1 MQRLRITFVRGE
13 AVKFISHLDMMRF
26 WERAFRR
33 AGLPVARSQG
43 FHPHSRFA
51 LAAPMAVGVTGEAEL
66 MDVFLDEAVPPS
78 EVLERLSHQ
87 TVPGFDVLAAEETE
101 PEGPSLQ
108 ALMRYSEYR
117 VTVESDLHREEIEA
131 RVGALLATETLPW
144 EHLRDGT
151 LKKYDLRRQ
160 VNELALER
168 AEEGR
173 YVLRMRL
180 QTDSNAAGR
189 PEQVTKALGFPDR
202 PLAIHRVELILG
214 DPDRSRPHTSVPAPP
229 R

>member
-1 MQRLRITFVRGE
+1 MQRLRITFVRAD
-13 AVKFISHLDMMRF
+13 AVKYITHLDMMRF

-33 AGLPVARSQG
+33 ARLPVAQSQG

-66 MDVFLDEAVPPS
+66 MDVFLDEPVSPQDF
-78 EVLERLSHQ
+78 VERLAGQ
-87 TVPGFDVLAAEETE
+87 MVPGFAVLNAQETE
-101 PEGPSLQ
+101 FEGPSLQ
-108 ALMRYSEYR
+108 ALMRYSDYQ
-117 VTVESDLHREEIEA
+117 VTVESDLPREEIEA
-131 RVGALLATETLPW
+131 RVSALMAAESFPW
-144 EHLRDGT
+144 EHTRDGT
-151 LKKYDLRRQ
+151 LKQYDLRGLIA
-160 VNELALER
+160 ELALEG

-189 PEQVTKALGFPDR
+189 PEQVTKALGFPHR
-202 PLAIHRVELILG
+202 PSSIHRVGLILE
-214 DPDRSRPHTSVPAPP
+214 DRDRSRPRTSVPEPQ

>member
-1 MQRLRITFVRGE
+1 MTRLRVTFVRGE
-13 AVKFISHLDMMRF
+13 AVKYISHLDMMRF

-66 MDVFLDEAVPPS
+66 MDVFLDEGVAPS
-78 EVLERLSHQ
+78 DFIPRLAGQ
-87 TVPGFDVLAAEETE
+87 MVPGFSVIGAEEVDL
-101 PEGPSLQ
+101 EGPSLQ
-108 ALMRYSEYR
+108 ALMRYSDYR
-117 VTVESDLHREEIEA
+117 VTVGSSLSRGEVETN
-131 RVGALLATETLPW
+131 VGALMAAESLPW

-151 LKKYDLRRQ
+151 LKEYDLRGQ
-160 VNELALER
+160 IAVLALEDGV
-168 AEEGR
+168 EGR

-180 QTDSNAAGR
+180 QTNSSAAGR

-202 PLAIHRVELILG
+202 PLAIHRIGLIVG
-214 DPDRSRPHTSVPAPP
+214 DPDRSRPHTSVPAQQ